1 MTTLPPYPAPF
12 YAALHT
18 GTDGDLAFYRRAC
31 DGVSSVLE
39 LGCGDGRV
47 LSVLDVPARHGL
59 DLHDGLLDAARDRMG
74 DAVHLHPMDMRSFE
88 LGRTF
93 ERIVLPFSGV
103 YCLLGDDDLRAC
115 LERVRRHLAAGGAFV
130 LDAYGAEAFHAD
142 AEPEDVGD
150 EDWNELAVIEVEGHP
165 YTVFERSVWDPDA
178 QRIDVTYRHV
188 RLDGPAPPVDGVI
201 EQRYLLRHQLEG
213 HLRDAGFSTIEV
225 FGGFDERAPSRDTE
239 HWAARAWA

>member
-1 MTTLPPYPAPF
+1 MTTLPPYPASF

-18 GTDGDLAFYRRAC
+18 GTEGDLAFYRRAC
-31 DGVSSVLE
+31 AGASSVLE

-47 LSVLDVPARHGL
+47 LGILDVPERHGL
-59 DLHDGLLDAARDRMG
+59 DLHEGLLDTARARMG
-74 DAVHLHPMDMRSFE
+74 DDVHLHPMDMRTFD

-93 ERIVLPFSGV
+93 DRIILPFSGV
-103 YCLLGDDDLRAC
+103 YCLLCDDDLRAC
-115 LERVRRHLAAGGAFV
+115 LRQVCAHLSPGGAFV

-150 EDWNELAVIEVEGHP
+150 EDWNELAVVEVDGHP

-188 RLDGPAPPVDGVI
+188 RLDGPAAAVDGVI
-201 EQRYLLRHQLEG
+201 EQRYLLRHQLRA
-213 HLRDAGFSTIEV
+213 HLLEAGLREVEV
-225 FGGFDERAPSRDTE
+225 FGGFDERPPSRDAE
-239 HWAARAWA
+239 HWVARAWG

>member
-1 MTTLPPYPAPF
+1 MSTLPPYPAPF

-31 DGVSSVLE
+31 NGVSSVLE

-47 LSVLDVPARHGL
+47 LSVLDVPERHGL
-59 DLHDGLLDAARDRMG
+59 DLHEGLLDSARARMG
-74 DAVHLHPMDMRSFE
+74 DEVHLHCTDMR
-88 LGRTF
+88 TF
-93 ERIVLPFSGV
+93 AFDRAFDRIVLPFSGV
-103 YCLLGDDDLRAC
+103 YCLLDDAALRAC
-115 LERVRRHLAAGGAFV
+115 LARVLSHLEPGGAFV

-165 YTVFERSVWDPDA
+165 YSVFERSVWDPDA

-188 RLDGPAPPVDGVI
+188 RLDGPSAPIDGTI
-201 EQRYLLRHQLEG
+201 EQRYLLRHQLQG
-213 HLRDAGFSTIEV
+213 HLRDVGFSRVEL
-225 FGGFDERAPSRDTE
+225 FGGFDQQAPSRDAD
-239 HWAARAWA
+239 HWAALAWA